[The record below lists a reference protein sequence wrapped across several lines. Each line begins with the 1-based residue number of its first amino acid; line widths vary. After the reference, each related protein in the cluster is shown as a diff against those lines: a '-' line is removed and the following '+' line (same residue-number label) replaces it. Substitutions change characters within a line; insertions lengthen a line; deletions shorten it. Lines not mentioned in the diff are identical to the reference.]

1 MRSVPLGARVLC
13 CFRAEY
19 VSQQLE
25 TGGWERALQEIANAV
40 QPGDTKGS
48 GRPSLIAR
56 LLGFFTHRISAKI
69 VGPYIIII
77 SLLAAGGTFIV
88 VRLVAGSLDERL
100 VNQLV
105 DAGRKANDAMVS
117 LEDAQLQVFRTIA
130 FTEGVD
136 TAIANKDKSYL
147 NRVIQPI
154 QVNSRVDYVDV
165 LDKDGAHL
173 LSTHLKES
181 EVEELSPEPGMGQ
194 WPIVKRVLAQETDA
208 LGDKFA
214 ALLPTVRGY
223 ILYTA
228 GSVRDS
234 NGRLQGVA
242 LVGTSAENLIDRLN
256 RDSLA
261 AVTFYD
267 TEGKIVGTSLPYPN
281 IEAGAS
287 ISDERYQELRRLAA
301 ARGTVMRRRLSIGE
315 RGYDEMMGMLE
326 IRKEPAIVMGVAVPS
341 EYIQQKQLLSRD
353 QLIALFTVAVA
364 AVLLMGLTLARRITA
379 PLLALVQAN
388 RRVSAGDLDVY
399 VAPSTEDETGMLT
412 GSFNEMVAGLRERER
427 VKDTFGKY
435 MSKEVTDYL
444 LQGEVKLGGE
454 SREISVLISDIRS
467 FTTLSEGLP
476 PEDLV
481 AFLNEYFSRMTAC
494 VLLNKGRVDK
504 YMGDAILASFGA
516 PIPHPDH
523 AERAVRAA
531 LMMREAL
538 EEFDKE
544 LEAQGRKPI
553 RIGIGVNT
561 GTVIVG
567 NIGSEERLEYTII
580 GDVVNA
586 TQRTEDL
593 TKEFAW
599 DILITD
605 NTYEQCKDVIEVGEP
620 HMVTLRGRTH
630 DTAIYPVL
638 GLKGGG
644 RATPPSADKA
654 AVLESGGAAQ
664 QGSPGAPV
672 ETREDAKAPVYGVRI
687 APEQST
693 PS

>member
-1 MRSVPLGARVLC
+1 MQDIDTVV
-13 CFRAEY
+13 E
-19 VSQQLE
+19 
-25 TGGWERALQEIANAV
+25 
-40 QPGDTKGS
+40 PGDTKGP

-69 VGPYIIII
+69 IGPYVIII

-105 DAGRKANDAMVS
+105 DAGRKSNDAMVS
-117 LEDAQLQVFRTIA
+117 QEEDHLRVFRTIA

-136 TAIANKDKSYL
+136 TAVAGRDTKYL

-165 LDKDGAHL
+165 LDKNGDYL
-173 LSTHLKES
+173 LSTRLKES
-181 EVEELSPEPGMGQ
+181 EVQELSSEPGMGQ
-194 WPIVKRVLAQETDA
+194 WPIVKRVLARESDA

-214 ALLPTVRGY
+214 ALLPTTRGY

-228 GSVRDS
+228 GPVRDS
-234 NGRLQGVA
+234 NGRLQGVV
-242 LVGTSAENLIDRLN
+242 LVGTAAESVIERLN
-256 RDSLA
+256 RNSLA
-261 AVTFYD
+261 AMTFYD
-267 TEGKIVGTSLPYPN
+267 TEGKIVGTSLPYQS
-281 IEAGAS
+281 IEAGAG
-287 ISDERYQELRRLAA
+287 ISDERYQQLRDLVA

-315 RGYDEMMGMLE
+315 RGYDEMLGMLE
-326 IRKEPAIVMGVAVPS
+326 IRKEPALVMGVSIPS
-341 EYIQQKQLLSRD
+341 EYIEQKQLLSRD
-353 QLIALFTVAVA
+353 QLIALFTLAVA

-399 VAPSTEDETGMLT
+399 VAPSTADETGMLT

-435 MSKEVTDYL
+435 MSKEVTEYL

-481 AFLNEYFSRMTAC
+481 AFLNEYFSRMAAC

-516 PIPHPDH
+516 PIPYPDH

-538 EEFDKE
+538 AEFDKE

-580 GDVVNA
+580 GEVVNA

-605 NTYEQCKDVIEVGEP
+605 STYEQCKDVIEVGEP
-620 HMVTLRGRTH
+620 HLVTLRGSSY

-638 GLKGGG
+638 GLKGGEHG
-644 RATPPSADKA
+644 TPSGEDKA
-654 AVLESGGAAQ
+654 AMLESSGAAQ
-664 QGSPGAPV
+664 HGSASASF
-672 ETREDAKAPVYGVRI
+672 ETREDEKARVYGVHL
-687 APEQST
+687 APNQPTTS
-693 PS
+693 